1 MSITIWFIS
10 VIVIFL
16 SCLLLDNNAIRFESE
31 EQDEKR
37 RELLQRNGESIHKRR
52 TVTVQGHADV
62 FVAPDI
68 CLITFSRE
76 TIDMKS
82 VSTAFT
88 KNGRVVKEMSTI
100 VSDAG
105 IEDKDVQT
113 MNLVIGPTYRYDHVD
128 GQQKKVFEGYR
139 VTQDMTVKVRDMTK
153 ISSLLDACIT
163 AGATE
168 VKNVQFT
175 VENPRKYSEAVRV
188 EALEQALKKATKICE
203 VTGMTL
209 GQPITIT
216 EIETDGPQHHQPY
229 NNMMRMEASLQE
241 YSGGGDATAVAKGEI
256 KLTHTVHIV
265 YEMT

>member
-1 MSITIWFIS
+1 MMWFIS
-10 VIVIFL
+10 LIVILL
-16 SCLLLDNNAIRFESE
+16 SCLLLNNNATRFENE
-31 EQDEKR
+31 ADQDEKR
-37 RELLQRNGESIHKRR
+37 RELLQRNGESIQKRR
-52 TVTVQGHADV
+52 TVTVQGHADI
-62 FVAPDI
+62 FVAPDV

-82 VSTAFT
+82 VSIAFT
-88 KNGRVVKEMSTI
+88 ENGRIVKEMTTI
-100 VSDAG
+100 VNDAG
-105 IEDKDVQT
+105 IEEKDIQT
-113 MNLVIGPTYRYDHVD
+113 TNLAIGPMYRYDHVD

-139 VTQDMTVKVRDMTK
+139 VTQDMTVKVRDMSK
-153 ISSLLDACIT
+153 ISSLLDACIN

-203 VTGMTL
+203 ATGMTL

-216 EIETDGPQHHQPY
+216 EIETDGPQEHQQPY
-229 NNMMRMEASLQE
+229 AKMMRMEASVAMD
-241 YSGGGDATAVAKGEI
+241 SGGGDATSVAKGEI

>member
-1 MSITIWFIS
+1 MWFIS
-10 VIVIFL
+10 LIVVLL
-16 SCLLLDNNAIRFESE
+16 SCLLLDNNATRFENDDL
-31 EQDEKR
+31 DEKT
-37 RELLQRNGESIHKRR
+37 RELLQRNGGGGVDKRR

-62 FVAPDI
+62 FVSPDI

-76 TIDMKS
+76 TIDMTS

-88 KNGRVVKEMSTI
+88 ENGRVIKEMSTI
-100 VSDAG
+100 VKDAG
-105 IEDKDVQT
+105 IEEKDVQT
-113 MNLVIGPTYRYDHVD
+113 TNLVIGPMYSYEHD
-128 GQQKKVFEGYR
+128 GIRQKKVFEGYR
-139 VTQDMTVKVRDMTK
+139 VTQDMAVKVRDMTK

-175 VENPRKYSEAVRV
+175 VENPRRYSEAVRV

-216 EIETDGPQHHQPY
+216 ENETDGPQPHQQY
-229 NNMMRMEASLQE
+229 GMMRMQMAMAADS
-241 YSGGGDATAVAKGEI
+241 SGGDATAVAQGEI

-265 YEMT
+265 YEIM

>member
-1 MSITIWFIS
+1 MT
-10 VIVIFL
+10 
-16 SCLLLDNNAIRFESE
+16 
-31 EQDEKR
+31 
-37 RELLQRNGESIHKRR
+37 
-52 TVTVQGHADV
+52 
-62 FVAPDI
+62 
-68 CLITFSRE
+68 
-76 TIDMKS
+76 S

-88 KNGRVVKEMSTI
+88 ENGKVMKAMSTI
-100 VSDAG
+100 VTDAG

-113 MNLVIGPTYRYDHVD
+113 TNLVIGPTYRYDHED
-128 GQQKKVFEGYR
+128 GRQKKVFEGYR
-139 VTQDMTVKVRDMTK
+139 VTQDMTVTVRDMTK

-188 EALEQALKKATKICE
+188 EALDQALKKATKICE

-216 EIETDGPQHHQPY
+216 EIETDGPQEHQPY
-229 NNMMRMEASLQE
+229 NGMMRMKASFAMD
-241 YSGGGDATAVAKGEI
+241 SGGGEATAVAKGEI

>member
-1 MSITIWFIS
+1 MMWFIS
-10 VIVIFL
+10 LIVILL
-16 SCLLLDNNAIRFESE
+16 SCLLLDNNATRFESE
-31 EQDEKR
+31 DQHDEKT
-37 RELLQRNGESIHKRR
+37 RELLQRNGVGVDKRR
-52 TVTVQGHADV
+52 TVTVQGHADI
-62 FVAPDI
+62 FVSPDI
-68 CLITFSRE
+68 CLITFSKE
-76 TIDMKS
+76 TVDMTS
-82 VSTAFT
+82 VSAAFT
-88 KNGRVVKEMSTI
+88 ENGRVMKDMSTI

-113 MNLVIGPTYRYDHVD
+113 TNLVIGPTYRYDHP
-128 GQQKKVFEGYR
+128 KKVFEGYR

-168 VKNVQFT
+168 VKNVKFT
-175 VENPRKYSEAVRV
+175 VENPRRYSEAVRV

-216 EIETDGPQHHQPY
+216 EIETDGPQPHQPY
-229 NNMMRMEASLQE
+229 TNMMRMEVSLAMD
-241 YSGGGDATAVAKGEI
+241 SGAGDATAVAKGEI

-265 YEMT
+265 YEMM

>member
-1 MSITIWFIS
+1 MIWLMSF
-10 VIVIFL
+10 IVILL
-16 SCLLLDNNAIRFESE
+16 SCFLLENNCSTRFENEDQE
-31 EQDEKR
+31 EKSRD
-37 RELLQRNGESIHKRR
+37 LLQRNGGGVDKRR

-62 FVAPDI
+62 FVSPDI
-68 CLITFSRE
+68 CLITFSKE
-76 TIDMKS
+76 TIDMNS

-88 KNGRVVKEMSTI
+88 ENGRVMKEMSTI
-100 VSDAG
+100 VSNAG

-113 MNLVIGPTYRYDHVD
+113 TNLVIGPTYRYDHEN
-128 GQQKKVFEGYR
+128 GRQKKVFEGYR
-139 VTQDMTVKVRDMTK
+139 VTQDMTIKVRDMTK

-168 VKNVQFT
+168 VRNVQFT
-175 VENPRKYSEAVRV
+175 LENPRKYSEAVRV
-188 EALEQALKKATKICE
+188 EALEQALNKATKICE

-216 EIETDGPQHHQPY
+216 ENETDGPPSSHQPY
-229 NNMMRMEASLQE
+229 NGMMRMQTMAMD
-241 YSGGGDATAVAKGEI
+241 SGGGSGDTTAVAQGEI